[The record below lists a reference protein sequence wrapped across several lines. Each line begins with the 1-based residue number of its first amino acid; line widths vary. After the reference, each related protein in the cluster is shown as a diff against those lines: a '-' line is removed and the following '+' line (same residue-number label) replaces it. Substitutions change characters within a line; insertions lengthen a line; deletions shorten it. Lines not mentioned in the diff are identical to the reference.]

1 MLGAADLAHATA
13 VRIDAPRDAIL
24 VLAAI
29 LEPAAASV
37 VAEMKRIVGSLHVEM
52 EGRAPGT
59 FPEVTCTRGRVWQVG
74 TLYSDLLD
82 DYKYTLRQ
90 GNSRP
95 CIGQRCQGDVR
106 WVRLRATQRC
116 RAEGMQCLGGCLSG
130 WPNIRRRGT
139 QEASRDGLAVAPA
152 LQVELHAQMRR
163 ERRAA
168 HAASAQPASAEGAAV
183 ELLGGGL

>member
-74 TLYSDLLD
+74 NLHASTRLLQF
-82 DYKYTLRQ
+82 YT
-90 GNSRP
+90 
-95 CIGQRCQGDVR
+95 
-106 WVRLRATQRC
+106 RAWQ
-116 RAEGMQCLGGCLSG
+116 LSSVH
-130 WPNIRRRGT
+130 R
-139 QEASRDGLAVAPA
+139 PA
-152 LQVELHAQMRR
+152 LPGRR
-163 ERRAA
+163 PVGPAA
-168 HAASAQPASAEGAAV
+168 RDTAV
-183 ELLGGGL
+183 PC

>member
-74 TLYSDLLD
+74 NLH
-82 DYKYTLRQ
+82 
-90 GNSRP
+90 
-95 CIGQRCQGDVR
+95 
-106 WVRLRATQRC
+106 
-116 RAEGMQCLGGCLSG
+116 
-130 WPNIRRRGT
+130 
-139 QEASRDGLAVAPA
+139 ASTRI
-152 LQVELHAQMRR
+152 LQVYTKAWQLSSVHRPVLPGRR
-163 ERRAA
+163 PVGPAA
-168 HAASAQPASAEGAAV
+168 RDTAV
-183 ELLGGGL
+183 PC